1 MEFKKWTPIDSLS
14 QTLYLEGLYDDYEGF
29 RLLLRGAGEEQRIL
43 RIAFDSALSYRNID
57 EGDSGFLQWFN
68 HESQNIHKSD
78 EVVHYSIYTPNDCLD
93 VLSIF
98 PPTVEWLN

>member
-1 MEFKKWTPIDSLS
+1 M
-14 QTLYLEGLYDDYEGF
+14 
-29 RLLLRGAGEEQRIL
+29 L

-57 EGDSGFLQWFN
+57 EGDLLITMSEELGGWSLYIVTDSGFLQWFN

-78 EVVHYSIYTPNDCLD
+78 EIVHYSIYTPNDCLD

-98 PPTVEWLN
+98 PPVVEWLN